1 LNIAIVTCD
10 GLGDGLIMMSAAH
23 ILQSAGH
30 KVTLFNNHLPALQ
43 DWFIATIL
51 KEKRDLNLE
60 GFDAIILQHDNSELT
75 KELIARYRNKMHI
88 FYPTYD
94 KARHPPITPNDAVA
108 MRKIPLAKAIA
119 QMTAESFDCPNISG
133 NGITPKEGLIKHKH
147 LNRVILHP
155 SSSTPL
161 RTWPLEKFIEVALW
175 LKARGF
181 APMFCLSPK
190 EREALLPF
198 IPKEIQTPLVE
209 NLNETASLIYE
220 SHFVIG
226 NESGLVHL
234 ASNLDIP
241 FLVISGHKKRIEQW
255 QPGWRDG
262 RIVTPKKWVL
272 NIKGLRLREKQW
284 QSFITTHHVIKALL
298 KCPEIALS

>member
-23 ILQSAGH
+23 ILESAGH
-30 KVTLFNNHLPALQ
+30 KVTLFNNHLPALKE
-43 DWFIATIL
+43 WFPNTVL
-51 KEKRDLNLE
+51 KEKKDLDLVS
-60 GFDAIILQHDNSELT
+60 FDAIILQHDNSELT
-75 KELIARYRNKMHI
+75 KELIMRYRDKLYI

-94 KARHPPITPNDAVA
+94 KMRHPPLIANDAVA
-108 MRKIPLAKAIA
+108 MRKIPLAKAVA
-119 QMTAESFDCPNISG
+119 EMTAHRFGCPKVSD
-133 NGITPKEGLIKHKH
+133 NGIVFKEGLVKHKH
-147 LNRVILHP
+147 LNRIIIHP

-175 LKARGF
+175 LKSRGF
-181 APMFCLSPK
+181 APMFCLSSK
-190 EREALLPF
+190 ERETLLPF

-209 NLNETASLIYE
+209 NLSQTASLIYE

-241 FLVISGHKKRIEQW
+241 FLVISGDKKRIDQW

-262 RIVTPKKWVL
+262 RIVTPKKWVP